1 MTAEPVARAVEVMEA
16 IGADM
21 PNEYRLGDVDELA
34 YPVKYDDLELT
45 IGDQVVYDDL
55 MRVYETTP
63 VFDPADQAEYEGDQY
78 DLNALGVAYGTD
90 VAGYDPDTF
99 PFLLMVTL
107 EKYVGAKVL
116 YVVSHD
122 GTIACLDSL
131 SVDVVEDGI
140 NEIIESIHRTK
151 PEGPTFV
158 DDANLPVAEVTVE
171 PISDL

>member
-1 MTAEPVARAVEVMEA
+1 MAGEPIVRGVEVMEA
-16 IGADM
+16 IGSDV
-21 PNEYRLGDVDELA
+21 PDEYPVGDVDNLP

-45 IGDQVVYDDL
+45 FGDEVVYDDL

-63 VFDPADQAEYEGDQY
+63 VFNPEDQTEYNDDRF
-78 DLNALGVAYGTD
+78 DLNGLGVAYGTD
-90 VAGYDPDTF
+90 VAGYDPDVF

-107 EKYVGAKVL
+107 EKYVGAKML

-122 GTIACLDSL
+122 GTIACLDPPG
-131 SVDVVEDGI
+131 VDVVEEGI

-151 PEGPTFV
+151 PEGPTLI
-158 DDANLPVAEVTVE
+158 DDAELPVAEVTVE